1 MVGFFS
7 TWRGSLEHFLGWF
20 QDVRGRTRYFPLKAF
35 LFFCAI
41 NLAFFWWALLT
52 AYPAYV
58 VGPKVEE
65 YALMGFPVA
74 VLGAVFDCLSLVATL
89 FIVGRALRSTSNNSF
104 LAYLSVDVVIAVLAG
119 LWVLFAFVV
128 SGWLVSFIL
137 SSPETMAYRSTLYQ
151 GRLTSLLNAPFS
163 PDNLRNLYFGV
174 IMGAS
179 ALFPTLFHFLFAC
192 SSWFRLAIT
201 QPAAGGFK

>member
-74 VLGAVFDCLSLVATL
+74 VLGAVFDCLSLAGNALHCWTSPALDQQQQLSRL
-89 FIVGRALRSTSNNSF
+89 FECRCGDCRPRRLVGVVCLRG
-104 LAYLSVDVVIAVLAG
+104 VRLAG
-119 LWVLFAFVV
+119 ELHPVV
-128 SGWLVSFIL
+128 AGNHGLSQHPLSG
-137 SSPETMAYRSTLYQ
+137 
-151 GRLTSLLNAPFS
+151 AP
-163 PDNLRNLYFGV
+163 R
-174 IMGAS
+174 
-179 ALFPTLFHFLFAC
+179 
-192 SSWFRLAIT
+192 
-201 QPAAGGFK
+201 QPAECPVQH